1 MRIARLQVSKF
12 RSIKSLD
19 IALPQICALV
29 GPNNTGKGNILLAI
43 QRVLGR
49 EWVSVNA
56 FNEQDVYGR
65 EPGSDIKISLTF
77 EPSLTYAKFREAD
90 PAEISKLSFE
100 YTRYKVGEQ
109 KGERRLEQKCFD
121 SDDRAPMVLV
131 KAPRKGEQ
139 RKYQPLVNIPA
150 EVRELIPVIYIGTN
164 RSLREHLPGAR
175 YSLLR
180 QLFEDIDRDLH
191 DPGNIIRVRAPDGTE
206 TEVSRIERYQDV
218 MNEVLSLLKTDAFN
232 QLESSVKRNAL
243 LQLGFDP
250 DTDTDKLDFYFGPFA
265 TIEFYKGLD
274 LRVREG
280 TFNISATELG
290 EGIQNALVLSIL
302 QAFEERRKKGAILL
316 IEEPEMFLHPQMQR
330 SLYRTIRR
338 IGESNQVIYTT
349 HSPHFVTVPDY
360 DEVLLVRK
368 ADSGTNVQRSNLPAD
383 SKRREKLIKEL
394 DPERN
399 ELFFASRLLVVEG
412 DTEKLALPVYGNRLR
427 LDLDR
432 KGATIV
438 EVGGK
443 RNLMEFALIARS
455 FGIPTG
461 VLYDE
466 DSSDIADK
474 KEEAE
479 LNKSLDA
486 LDDAKNDAHAWRLKK
501 NYEDELRRTV
511 GDENYRKLCQ
521 KFPNT
526 QKPTR
531 ARLIA
536 LEQDHPIPAVIQT
549 ALRWLVDDKSGKK

>member
-1 MRIARLQVSKF
+1 M
-12 RSIKSLD
+12 
-19 IALPQICALV
+19 ALPQICALV
-29 GPNNTGKGNILLAI
+29 GPNNTGKSNILLAI

-56 FNEQDVYGR
+56 FDEEDVYGR
-65 EPGSDIKISLTF
+65 DPASDIKISLAF
-77 EPSLTYAKFREAD
+77 EPALAYAKFRDAD
-90 PAEISKLSFE
+90 PVEISKFSFE

-109 KGERRLEQKCFD
+109 KNERRLEQKCFD
-121 SDDRAPMVLV
+121 SKGRPPMVLV

-139 RKYQPLVNIPA
+139 HKYQPLVNIPA
-150 EVRELIPVIYIGTN
+150 DVREFVPVIYIGTN

-180 QLFEDIDRDLH
+180 QLFEDVDRDLH
-191 DPGNIIRVRAPDGTE
+191 DPANTVKVRAANGTE
-206 TEVSRIERYQDV
+206 SETSRIERYRLL
-218 MNEVLSLLKTDAFN
+218 MTEVLALLKTDAFN
-232 QLESSVKRNAL
+232 QLETAVKRNAL

-250 DTDTDKLDFYFGPFA
+250 DIDTDKLDFYFAPLD
-265 TIEFYKGLD
+265 TIEFYKSLD

-280 TFNISATELG
+280 KFNISATELG

-349 HSPHFVTVPDY
+349 HSPHFVAVPDY
-360 DEVLLVRK
+360 HEVLLVRK
-368 ADSGTNVQRSNLPAD
+368 DDNGTTVRRSNLPTD

-399 ELFFASRLLVVEG
+399 ELFFASRLLIVEG
-412 DTEKLALPVYGNRLR
+412 DTEKLALPLYANRLS

-443 RNLMEFALIARS
+443 RNLMEFALIAKS

-461 VLYDE
+461 VMYDE
-466 DSSDIADK
+466 DSSDIEDK
-474 KEEAE
+474 QEEAE
-479 LNKSLDA
+479 FNKQLDA
-486 LDDAKNDAHAWRLKK
+486 LADSGTDAHVWRVSK

-511 GDENYRKLCQ
+511 GKENYTKLCQ
-521 KFPNT
+521 QFAKTP
-526 QKPTR
+526 KPTR

-536 LEQDHPIPAVIQT
+536 LEEDHPISETIEA
-549 ALRWLVDDKSGKK
+549 ALRWLANDKRDKK